1 VESNEIKMCDKTDLN
16 IMILNARSINE
27 YLKKLLIID
36 LLRSKN
42 IDVAL
47 IQETFLIKGD
57 KLYFNGYKIFRDE
70 NYLNIRKG
78 TAILVNSALNVEC
91 SRIAAD
97 PQGRF
102 IKIRIKN
109 RMNDDS
115 LTISSV
121 YLEPN
126 GDLDDIN
133 QIIFESDVIGGDMN
147 KANTNLNKLEF
158 IILRI

>member
-1 VESNEIKMCDKTDLN
+1 VDSNEIEMCDKTDLN
-16 IMILNARSINE
+16 IMILNVRSIND

-70 NYLNIRKG
+70 NYLNRRKG
-78 TAILVNSALNVEC
+78 TAMLVNSALNVEF

-97 PQGRF
+97 H
-102 IKIRIKN
+102 K
-109 RMNDDS
+109 
-115 LTISSV
+115 
-121 YLEPN
+121 E
-126 GDLDDIN
+126 DL
-133 QIIFESDVIGGDMN
+133 S
-147 KANTNLNKLEF
+147 KLELK
-158 IILRI
+158 IE